1 MNTTRSVRNGYGWP
15 MYLCESR
22 SMTVALQPDPYGH
35 AVRTA
40 VGQQGGDVREVR
52 PIQQGTHV
60 FRQACH
66 DFSIAE
72 YHVGVIA
79 PDVRLGR
86 NVVIPHPELVNLYGC
101 TIGDNCKIASFVEIQ
116 RGVVLGN
123 NVKVEAF
130 AFIPTGVRIE
140 DGAFIGPHA
149 CFTNDRYPRA
159 ASEAGELLTA
169 DDWQVVP
176 TLVKRGASI
185 GANATIVCGVTI
197 GENSMVGAGS
207 TITRDVAANMLVVG
221 SPGRLVGPRPQP

>member
-1 MNTTRSVRNGYGWP
+1 
-15 MYLCESR
+15 
-22 SMTVALQPDPYGH
+22 
-35 AVRTA
+35 
-40 VGQQGGDVREVR
+40 
-52 PIQQGTHV
+52 
-60 FRQACH
+60 
-66 DFSIAE
+66 
-72 YHVGVIA
+72 VIA
-79 PDVRLGR
+79 PDVRLGH
-86 NVVIPHPELVNLYGC
+86 NVAIPHPELVNLYGC

-140 DGAFIGPHA
+140 DGAFIGPHV

-159 ASEAGELLTA
+159 AGDAGELLGA

-197 GENSMVGAGS
+197 GENSLVGAGS
-207 TITRDVAANMLVVG
+207 TITRDVAPNTLVLG
-221 SPGRLVGPRPQP
+221 SPGRPVGPRPQP